1 MTQAVRRAG
10 PEDVALM
17 RTLSLESIRENP
29 DNFVTTYDEQAAEPD
44 QSFLDEI
51 TNGWLFI
58 AGNDQGMIVLRPN
71 GWVHTAY
78 VRAGSR
84 GQGLGDLL
92 LEAVIEAASEAGI
105 AKLGMGVF
113 EENNHAVALYARH
126 GFRIVSRTPYQ
137 GRSDCVMER
146 AVIPDS
152 ALAE

>member
-1 MTQAVRRAG
+1 
-10 PEDVALM
+10 M
-17 RTLSLESIRENP
+17 RTLSLESIQENP
-29 DNFVTTYDEQAAEPD
+29 DNFVTTYAQQSAASD

-58 AGNDQGMIVLRPN
+58 AGGDQGMIVLRPN

-92 LEAVIEAASEAGI
+92 LQAVIEAAREAGMT
-105 AKLGMGVF
+105 KLGMGVF
-113 EENNHAVALYARH
+113 EENSHAVALYARH
-126 GFRIVSRTPYQ
+126 GFQIVSRTPYQ
-137 GRSDCVMER
+137 GRTDCVMER
-146 AVIPDS
+146 VIIPDS